1 MTWTARAARLA
12 EAGALLHGDLV
23 FGWRL
28 ALKHQLLSGRLAVLR
43 GDPDGRAGR
52 RRRARDRA
60 AALRVPRYTSAAR
73 LVTHRARHALRL
85 PVDPAAVAA
94 DLDALDQSV
103 SIEAWWWTGELAAD
117 FGQPAWLDRA
127 AGPGRPAGRG
137 GRPVWRRPA
146 AGRGPAAGPLAG
158 RGPVTRSAR
167 RNQRHR
173 HGQRRGPAAAWPTA
187 CATARSAARRAAAG
201 PGRPGGAGTGRTG
214 PGPAARRPARPG

>member
-1 MTWTARAARLA
+1 MGDLDGGAARLA
-12 EAGALLHGDLV
+12 EAGGLLQHGDLV

-28 ALKHQLLSGRLAVLR
+28 ALKHQLLGARLALLR
-43 GDPDGRAGR
+43 GDPADALAAATALGE
-52 RRRARDRA
+52 RA

-127 AGPGRPAGRG
+127 AGQ
-137 GRPVWRRPA
+137 A
-146 AGRGPAAGPLAG
+146 ARLAAAAGPYGDGLRQA
-158 RGPVTRSAR
+158 A
-167 RNQRHR
+167 
-173 HGQRRGPAAAWPTA
+173 GQRLDRWRAAAQLPGQHAVTSAIDTVSGAGPAAAWPAA
-187 CATARSAARRAAAG
+187 CATARSAARRAAVRAG
-201 PGRPGGAGTGRTG
+201 ASRLRRNGAN
-214 PGPAARRPARPG
+214 